1 MLRAVVLLR
10 VRWTPRYTKY
20 YSIYN
25 SLLTAIFSICKQSE
39 LREENDR
46 DNGVSP
52 NKCCKTNT
60 YSRGVAWYCSLYKN
74 AGMSHSDAQC
84 QDKAEMAKKAMSGSV
99 ADQAKQVRKY
109 KKEYK
114 AVHKKLQIMKKR
126 HK

>member
-1 MLRAVVLLR
+1 
-10 VRWTPRYTKY
+10 
-20 YSIYN
+20 
-25 SLLTAIFSICKQSE
+25 
-39 LREENDR
+39 
-46 DNGVSP
+46 
-52 NKCCKTNT
+52 
-60 YSRGVAWYCSLYKN
+60 
-74 AGMSHSDAQC
+74 MSHSDAQC